1 MEERLQKVLAKAGL
15 GSRRQ
20 MEDWIREGRVEV
32 DGQRAELGQKV
43 NEAQRIVVDGRRLH
57 LKPENNAPEVIVY
70 HKPLG
75 EVCSRDDPEGRPTVF
90 HHLPKPRQGR
100 WISVGRLDINTSG
113 LLLFT
118 TDGELAHRLM
128 HPSQEIERE
137 YAVRL
142 LGHVDMPMLERLVE
156 GVELEDGVARF
167 DAIEESGG
175 SGANR
180 WFHVILKEGRNR
192 EVRRLWESQ
201 GIKVSRLT
209 RVRYGPVILE
219 RKLHKGEAR
228 PLLAGEM
235 KKLYEAAGLE
245 APVIVAP
252 AAEKPVR
259 RPARKPRQ
267 HEARK
272 RRRPGHR
279 A

>member
-32 DGQRAELGQKV
+32 DGKRAELGQKV
-43 NEAQRIVVDGRRLH
+43 SDTQRIVVDGRRLH
-57 LKPENNAPEVIVY
+57 LKPADASAPEVLVY
-70 HKPLG
+70 HKRLG

-90 HHLPKPRQGR
+90 HKLPRPRQGR

-128 HPSQEIERE
+128 HPSREIERE

-142 LGHVDMPMLERLVE
+142 LGHVDMPMLERLID
-156 GVELEDGVARF
+156 GVELEDGPAHFAAV
-167 DAIEESGG
+167 EESGG
-175 SGANR
+175 TGANR

-201 GIKVSRLT
+201 GVTVSRLS
-209 RVRYGPVILE
+209 RVRYGPIILE
-219 RKLHKGEAR
+219 RKLRKGESR
-228 PLLAGEM
+228 PLHAAEM
-235 KKLYEAAGLE
+235 KALYQAAGLDV
-245 APVIVAP
+245 PVIVAP
-252 AAEKPVR
+252 VPEKHAR
-259 RPARKPRQ
+259 RPSHRPKH

-272 RRRPGHR
+272 RHRR
-279 A
+279 